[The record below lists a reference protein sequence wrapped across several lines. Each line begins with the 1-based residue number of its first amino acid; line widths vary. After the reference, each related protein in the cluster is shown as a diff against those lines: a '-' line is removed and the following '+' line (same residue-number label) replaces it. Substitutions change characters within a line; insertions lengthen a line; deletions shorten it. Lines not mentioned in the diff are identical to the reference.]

1 MKKILISFASSD
13 FKYGNNRFL
22 RSQQNLVDTAKQQFD
37 GYISFLPENID
48 VEFFNKHKHIFD
60 QKSGFG
66 FFLWKPYI
74 IHKAL
79 KHLNENDVLFYVDSG
94 NSIVSNLTP
103 LFEYLKNDNKGIILF
118 DNRDGAPAGTIWK
131 NSQWTKYDC
140 FKKMNCLDSKYVN
153 GNQVNASYVL
163 LRKNKFVCEFI
174 NEFLQYCCDEEIL
187 TDLSNRY
194 GSNFSDFT
202 WHRWDQSVLS
212 LLAIK
217 YSITIARDPSEW
229 GTPYITNTPLYDFPQ
244 MFNHHRGFF

>member
-1 MKKILISFASSD
+1 MKKIVISFASID
-13 FKYGNNRFL
+13 PKYGDRFI
-22 RSQQNLVDTAKQQFD
+22 RSQQGLVNSCKKQFN

-48 VEFFNKHKHIFD
+48 IDFYTKYKHIFE
-60 QKSGFG
+60 QKKGFG

-74 IHKAL
+74 IHRAL
-79 KHLNENDVLFYVDSG
+79 NHLEENDILFYIDSG
-94 NSIVSNLTP
+94 NSVINDLTP
-103 LFEYLKNDNKGIILF
+103 LFDTVIADDKGIILF
-118 DNRDGAPAGTIWK
+118 DNRDGSPPGTIWK

-163 LRKNKFVCEFI
+163 LRKNKFTCDFI
-174 NEFLQYCCDEEIL
+174 NEFLHFCCDEEIL
-187 TDLSNRY
+187 TDLPNRY
-194 GSNFSDFT
+194 GENFSDFT

-217 YSITIARDPSEW
+217 HNITIARDPSEW
-229 GTPYITNTPLYDFPQ
+229 GTPYITDKPLYNFPQ